1 MIFFFKDDIGVRK
14 KFRLVIGSFL
24 QLLKLGSVRQKV
36 GSGASLVFT
45 NRILIVDYSAIYKRT
60 G

>member
-1 MIFFFKDDIGVRK
+1 MKLELEKI
-14 KFRLVIGSFL
+14 RLVIGTFL